1 MSQDGSPVENDQP
14 VSSIGNDPLT
24 SRSLELLWCRWL
36 EAQGGVHLEVG
47 PLCCDM
53 GSKGSSGGVS
63 CEGGGCNLAWDA
75 LNGEC
80 REVNTSNGRG
90 FEELPSMGVMTEMS
104 RGRFTQGVVVVPE
117 PKLHVIALFF
127 LRSPSKHPPG
137 RLLCICNDKT
147 KQKINFQNLNNNIHQ
162 QVMLCQIASDVP
174 ENNGDQWISV

>member
-1 MSQDGSPVENDQP
+1 
-14 VSSIGNDPLT
+14 
-24 SRSLELLWCRWL
+24 
-36 EAQGGVHLEVG
+36 
-47 PLCCDM
+47 
-53 GSKGSSGGVS
+53 
-63 CEGGGCNLAWDA
+63 
-75 LNGEC
+75 
-80 REVNTSNGRG
+80 
-90 FEELPSMGVMTEMS
+90 MGVMTEMS

-174 ENNGDQWISV
+174 ENNGDQCINQCINQDVNIHESQKYVKRLSQLF